1 MAKIYVTGD
10 THRHIDIGKVI
21 RFEIRNPDENDYV
34 IVAGDFGLVWNNDRE
49 EIYLRNYLTNNKEF
63 TTLFVEGNHES
74 FFLLNQYS
82 ITEWNGGKVHKITD
96 KIIHLMRGEVFTING
111 KKIFVMG
118 GAESIDKDRRTEGV
132 SWWKE
137 ELPSYEEMENGLK
150 NLEKNNWEVDY
161 IITHTCPVS
170 VQAQLIRSTLDNSLE
185 KYLEEIYKKVKF
197 KKWYFGHYHIDLVM
211 DNNFIALY
219 DNITEMK

>member
-63 TTLFVEGNHES
+63 TTLFVDGNHENS
-74 FFLLNQYS
+74 SSLNQYP
-82 ITEWNGGKVHKITD
+82 ITEWNGGKV
-96 KIIHLMRGEVFTING
+96 
-111 KKIFVMG
+111 
-118 GAESIDKDRRTEGV
+118 
-132 SWWKE
+132 
-137 ELPSYEEMENGLK
+137 
-150 NLEKNNWEVDY
+150 
-161 IITHTCPVS
+161 HTCPVS

-219 DNITEMK
+219 DKITEMK